1 MKFKDF
7 FKPYRTPYENT
18 IEYINNMKRAKSLS
32 QYEREKI
39 LGVGV
44 WAQYP
49 ILNIILKYFFILLYF
64 PFIITKLLYFI
75 FKNY

>member
-39 LGVGV
+39 LGSWGLGPIPNP
-44 WAQYP
+44 QY
-49 ILNIILKYFFILLYF
+49 NF
-64 PFIITKLLYFI
+64 
-75 FKNY
+75 

>member
-49 ILNIILKYFFILLYF
+49 ILNIIFKIFFYLTLFSFYNYKIVIFYF
-64 PFIITKLLYFI
+64 
-75 FKNY
+75 